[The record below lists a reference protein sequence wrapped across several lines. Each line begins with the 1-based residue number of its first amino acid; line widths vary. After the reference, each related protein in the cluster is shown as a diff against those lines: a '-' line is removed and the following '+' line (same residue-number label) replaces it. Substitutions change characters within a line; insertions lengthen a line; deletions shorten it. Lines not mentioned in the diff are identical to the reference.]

1 MTSAQSMLDRKG
13 LWIGI
18 LTAIMAVTAG
28 CQVPPDLLS
37 PQVLLSPYDS
47 TNGEVLWGIVPLRN
61 ETGTSVAD
69 VYAITDAVIA
79 AASQIQGIRTVPLNR
94 TLEAMRSLE
103 ITSVDDPGQLEKLA
117 RAMGVDGLIVGS
129 ITAYDPY
136 EPPKLGL
143 SLALYGQPGRLKPG
157 QMDALDIQRLAYQ
170 PTDYEF
176 FPNTG
181 FSSAPASVVSEYLD
195 ARNHAVQMRLRD
207 YATGRHDRKS
217 ARGWRSYLASM
228 HLYTEF
234 AAWQTVGQL
243 VHHEWIR
250 LARSGRGA
258 G

>member
-1 MTSAQSMLDRKG
+1 MTSAQSMLDRNG
-13 LWIGI
+13 LWLGF
-18 LTAIMAVTAG
+18 LAALVAVTSG
-28 CQVPPDLLS
+28 CQVRPDLMP
-37 PQVLLSPYDS
+37 PQVLLSPYDN
-47 TNGEVLWGIVPLRN
+47 TNGDVLWGIVPLRN
-61 ETGTSVAD
+61 ESGTSVVD
-69 VYAITDAVIA
+69 VYSATDAVFA
-79 AASQIQGIRTVPLNR
+79 AASQIEGIRTVPLNR

-103 ITSVDDPGQLEKLA
+103 MTSVENPGQLESLA
-117 RAMGVDGLIVGS
+117 KTMGVDGLIVGS

-136 EPPKLGL
+136 EPPKFGL
-143 SLALYGQPGRLKPG
+143 SLALYGRPGKLKPG
-157 QMDALDIQRLAYQ
+157 QMDAVDIQKLSYQ

-207 YATGRHDRKS
+207 YATGRHDMKS
-217 ARGWRSYLASM
+217 ARGWRTYLASM

-250 LARSGRGA
+250 LARSGRGS